1 MLFGDRLDHALES
14 LERRPG
20 LLAVLFVDVDR
31 FKLIND
37 SLGHAKGD
45 QVLMNVADRLR
56 AALRPGDTVA
66 RFGGDEFVVLCEDV
80 ADEAE
85 AMAIAERLRETMVGP
100 MVVDGAEYVVS
111 ISTGIALATSPE
123 VSADDL
129 LRDADAP
136 MYQAKDDGR
145 NQTRVF
151 ADSLRAKLLR
161 RVDTELEL
169 RRAITGG
176 ELRVHYQPIIDIATG
191 AIVEVEALARWEHP
205 ERGLVSPSDFI
216 PVAEE
221 TGLIVPLGEWV
232 LREACR
238 QVRLW
243 QDQFPVPATVDS
255 DRRLQPAGPGIG
267 ISVNFSGRQLGQ
279 RNIVDV
285 VRRIHDEAGLP
296 AGSLTLEITESVLMS
311 DARQAVEVVR
321 ALTDLGVRFSIDDF
335 GTGYSS
341 LAYLKRFSAHVL
353 KIDRSFI
360 DGLGRD
366 AQDTAIVGATIA
378 LAEALGMDTIAE
390 GVENP
395 DQLGFLRRLG
405 CDRAQGY
412 YFSKPVPA
420 DKIPALLA
428 RQAKKDPEYTAKAG

>member
-1 MLFGDRLDHALES
+1 
-14 LERRPG
+14 
-20 LLAVLFVDVDR
+20 
-31 FKLIND
+31 
-37 SLGHAKGD
+37 
-45 QVLMNVADRLR
+45 
-56 AALRPGDTVA
+56 VA
-66 RFGGDEFVVLCEDV
+66 RFGGDEFVVLCEDL

-85 AMAIAERLRETMVGP
+85 ATAIAERLRETMGAP
-100 MVVDGAEYVVS
+100 MIVDGAEYVVS
-111 ISTGIALATSPE
+111 VSTGIALATSPE
-123 VSADDL
+123 LSADDL
-129 LRDADAP
+129 LRDADAA

-151 ADSLRAKLLR
+151 ADSLRAKLVR
-161 RVDTELEL
+161 RLDTELEL
-169 RRAITGG
+169 RRAIVAG

-191 AIVEVEALARWEHP
+191 AVVDVEALVRWEHP
-205 ERGLVSPSDFI
+205 ERGLVSPGDFI

-238 QVRLW
+238 QVRVW
-243 QDQFPVPATVDS
+243 QDQFPRPAALDG
-255 DRRLQPAGPGIG
+255 DGRLRPTAPALG

-285 VRRIHDEAGLP
+285 VRRILDEAGLP

-321 ALTDLGVRFSIDDF
+321 ALADLGVRFSIDDF

-390 GVENP
+390 GVEDPN
-395 DQLGFLRRLG
+395 QLAFLRRLG
-405 CDRAQGY
+405 CHRAQGY

-420 DKIPALLA
+420 DEIPALLA
-428 RQAKKDPEYTAKAG
+428 RQAKSDPAYTAKAG

>member
-1 MLFGDRLDHALES
+1 
-14 LERRPG
+14 
-20 LLAVLFVDVDR
+20 V
-31 FKLIND
+31 
-37 SLGHAKGD
+37 
-45 QVLMNVADRLR
+45 
-56 AALRPGDTVA
+56 
-66 RFGGDEFVVLCEDV
+66 
-80 ADEAE
+80 
-85 AMAIAERLRETMVGP
+85 
-100 MVVDGAEYVVS
+100 
-111 ISTGIALATSPE
+111 
-123 VSADDL
+123 
-129 LRDADAP
+129 
-136 MYQAKDDGR
+136 
-145 NQTRVF
+145 
-151 ADSLRAKLLR
+151 
-161 RVDTELEL
+161 
-169 RRAITGG
+169 
-176 ELRVHYQPIIDIATG
+176 
-191 AIVEVEALARWEHP
+191 HP

-243 QDQFPVPATVDS
+243 QGQLPRPVTVDG
-255 DRRLQPAGPGIG
+255 DRRPQPTRPGIG

-285 VRRIHDEAGLP
+285 VRRILDEAGLP

-378 LAEALGMDTIAE
+378 LAEALGMETIAE

-412 YFSKPVPA
+412 YFSKPLPA

-428 RQAKKDPEYTAKAG
+428 RQAKNDPAYTAKAG